1 MKKNWTVDQKVKLVV
16 GFTNSGMTKK
26 AYCAKYS
33 ADPDVFR
40 RWQTQYKNGTLT
52 ASKKPVAKTSAPTNK
67 SAKPKP
73 KAKPTKKTAKSVVK
87 KAKVKPSK
95 KPFSFWTR
103 RADKKTILSLMA
115 DNERYSIQLSD
126 RSNEVA
132 DLKKQIKD
140 LQLQVADWKNQA
152 ERLAWNA

>member
-26 AYCAKYS
+26 AYCAKYG

-67 SAKPKP
+67 SAKPK
-73 KAKPTKKTAKSVVK
+73 AKKIAMSVVK

>member
-26 AYCAKYS
+26 AYCAKHGLN
-33 ADPDVFR
+33 ADVFR

-52 ASKKPVAKTSAPTNK
+52 ASKKLVAKTSAPTNK
-67 SAKPKP
+67 SAKPK
-73 KAKPTKKTAKSVVK
+73 AKKTAKSVVK

-115 DNERYSIQLSD
+115 DNERYSIQLKDS
-126 RSNEVA
+126 RNEVF
-132 DLKKQIKD
+132 DLKNQIKD
-140 LQLQVADWKNQA
+140 LKLQKEDWKNQA